1 MLPYWQNRNDRM
13 AAVLMSYPM
22 RDMDVPEHALRYKHW
37 LWDKCVWWG
46 EPVRSVDDG
55 RRSEAAAAHLQDRDG
70 GGAAVSQSDREG
82 QA

>member
-13 AAVLMSYPM
+13 AAVLISYPM

-46 EPVRSVDDG
+46 EPTTVNDG
-55 RRSEAAAAHLQDRDG
+55 RRAESAAE
-70 GGAAVSQSDREG
+70 DREDRVG
-82 QA
+82 SGPAVARDASEG